1 MVQEAFGAAS
11 KFFTCDLTI
20 FGCEAYT
27 GVDVCQ
33 VWKVTL
39 LFSRCAAKRPAIFPS
54 PSFDLLYSHKT
65 HTLCFFLD
73 FELCVCVCVLTCVR
87 EVG

>member
-39 LFSRCAAKRPAIFPS
+39 LFTRYSAKKPAIFPS
-54 PSFDLLYSHKT
+54 PSFDLLHSYTT
-65 HTLCFFLD
+65 HTHIQLLLRFLA
-73 FELCVCVCVLTCVR
+73 VCVCGVV
-87 EVG
+87 